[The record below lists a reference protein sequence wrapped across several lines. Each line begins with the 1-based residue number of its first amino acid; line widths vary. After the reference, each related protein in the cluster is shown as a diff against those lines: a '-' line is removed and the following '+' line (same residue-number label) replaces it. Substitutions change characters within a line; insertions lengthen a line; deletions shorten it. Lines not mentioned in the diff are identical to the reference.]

1 MVSCLLCSYK
11 SRYRFYFQS
20 ANHTRICKSYPD
32 SFANGQFTPTNQV
45 RRYFQN
51 KMKMLTDYL
60 SNSYFAPCQF
70 YFLGP
75 LLKSFGMI
83 IGSFVE
89 YFFMSRINISVISG
103 FESRV
108 VDNFVTRRFIT
119 FIFSDLESLLE
130 EYFLTR
136 RFNMPIFSSLERLF
150 FAVITHQP

>member
-1 MVSCLLCSYK
+1 
-11 SRYRFYFQS
+11 
-20 ANHTRICKSYPD
+20 
-32 SFANGQFTPTNQV
+32 
-45 RRYFQN
+45 
-51 KMKMLTDYL
+51 
-60 SNSYFAPCQF
+60 
-70 YFLGP
+70 
-75 LLKSFGMI
+75 
-83 IGSFVE
+83 
-89 YFFMSRINISVISG
+89 MSRINISVISG